1 VADEPRVNEDATE
14 SLHASIRRLAQLFAS
29 RRVSANLAEVAGT
42 DLSQQAIAMLRV
54 LNREGELPIAELA
67 QLARMDL
74 GAVSRQLRVMET
86 AALVQRKEAPS
97 DKRVALVRL
106 TRSGKALAQRIRRI
120 ELDQLERVFT
130 DWDSTDLDQ
139 LAALLARMV
148 DDLAGT
154 GFRPT

>member
-1 VADEPRVNEDATE
+1 
-14 SLHASIRRLAQLFAS
+14 
-29 RRVSANLAEVAGT
+29 
-42 DLSQQAIAMLRV
+42 V